1 MTDYSIDSL
10 RAIAAKESRRL
21 ALLNRATLTVAVI
34 VYSVIVIFCAINLFI
49 PPIIFS
55 SCVMLAELLVFQFV
69 RTMLAH
75 FALSRT
81 E

>member
-1 MTDYSIDSL
+1 LTDYSIDSL
-10 RAIAAKESRRL
+10 RSIAAKESRRL
-21 ALLNRATLTVAVI
+21 AVLNRATLTVAVI
-34 VYSVIVIFCAINLFI
+34 VYSVIVIFCAVNLFI

-75 FALSRT
+75 FAVARET
-81 E
+81 

>member
-1 MTDYSIDSL
+1 
-10 RAIAAKESRRL
+10 
-21 ALLNRATLTVAVI
+21 VAVVVYATI
-34 VYSVIVIFCAINLFI
+34 VTFCVLNSFI

-55 SCVMLAELLVFQFV
+55 SCVILAELLVFQFV

-75 FALSRT
+75 FALWRSDT

>member
-1 MTDYSIDSL
+1 VSDLGAL
-10 RAIAAKESRRL
+10 RARASRDSHRL
-21 ALLNRATLTVAVI
+21 SMLNKATLVVAVVVYATI
-34 VYSVIVIFCAINLFI
+34 VTFCILNSFI

-75 FALSRT
+75 FALWRSDT

>member
-1 MTDYSIDSL
+1 LTDNSLSLL

-21 ALLNRATLTVAVI
+21 AVLNRATLTVAVI

-75 FALSRT
+75 FAVARET
-81 E
+81 

>member
-1 MTDYSIDSL
+1 LTDNSLSSL
-10 RAIAAKESRRL
+10 RGIAVKESRRL
-21 ALLNRATLTVAVI
+21 AVLNRATLTVAVI

-55 SCVMLAELLVFQFV
+55 SCVMVAELLVFQFV

-75 FALSRT
+75 FAVARET
-81 E
+81 

>member
-1 MTDYSIDSL
+1 LTDNSLSSL

-21 ALLNRATLTVAVI
+21 AVLNRATLTIAVI

-55 SCVMLAELLVFQFV
+55 SCVMVAELLVFQFV

-75 FALSRT
+75 FAVARET
-81 E
+81 